1 MRSKRV
7 QNSSKWFKIAHFRQ
21 FGYKGT
27 LFCLDTQTKSI
38 ILDRLVEKN
47 GIKRQILHICLH
59 ISEKSCTFARLM

>member
-38 ILDRLVEKN
+38 ILAHLVEKN
-47 GIKRQILHICLH
+47 SIKRQILHICLH
-59 ISEKSCTFARLM
+59 I